1 VTTIVVLVAALLLDR
16 FLGEWPNRIHPV
28 VWMGNLVK
36 AAERRAPTS
45 GRAAPF
51 LYGLGMALLLPAAWF
66 ALAWATVSMPL
77 VGPILAALW
86 LKSAFAIRALGV
98 AGQGVAVPLV
108 TGGLA
113 AAREGLRSLCSRD
126 PSTLGAEELA
136 AGAVESLAENASDS
150 VVAPLFWFVVGGLV
164 APWLAAPW
172 LANMAVPAAVAYRAV
187 NTLDAMI
194 GYHGRYEWLGKAS
207 ARLDDLLNLVPA
219 RLTALLVL
227 VGGALAG
234 ADVGSGARTMWRDR
248 ARTESP
254 NAGWPMATM
263 AGLLGVRLEK
273 PGHYVL
279 GSGRAPTG
287 ADITTSWRIVVLG
300 LGVGGVV
307 LVVTLVASGA

>member
-1 VTTIVVLVAALLLDR
+1 MTTILVLVAALLLDR

-45 GRAAPF
+45 GRAGPF

-66 ALAWATVSMPL
+66 TLAWATVSLPL
-77 VGPILAALW
+77 VGPILAVLW
-86 LKSAFAIRALGV
+86 LKSAFAVRALGV
-98 AGQGVAVPLV
+98 AGQGVAVPLIA
-108 TGGLA
+108 GDLA
-113 AAREGLRSLCSRD
+113 GARDGLRSLCSRD
-126 PSTLGAEELA
+126 PSALGAEELA

-150 VVAPLFWFVVGGLV
+150 VVAPLFWFVVGGL
-164 APWLAAPW
+164 AGPW
-172 LANMAVPAAVAYRAV
+172 LANIAVPAAVAYRAV

-219 RLTALLVL
+219 RLTALLL
-227 VGGALAG
+227 LAGGALAG

-287 ADITTSWRIVVLG
+287 ADVTTSWRIVLGG
-300 LGVGGVV
+300 LGVGGVA
-307 LVVTLVASGA
+307 LVATLVATGA